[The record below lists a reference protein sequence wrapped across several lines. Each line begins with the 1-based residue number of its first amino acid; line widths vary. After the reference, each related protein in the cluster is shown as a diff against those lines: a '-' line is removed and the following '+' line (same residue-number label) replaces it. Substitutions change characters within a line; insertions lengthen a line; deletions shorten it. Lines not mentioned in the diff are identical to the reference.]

1 MFCSIIIDKKEGDNM
16 ENITMLDMQSNDMLS
31 ELNKSELEELRKEI
45 KNASLLRTPLE
56 LRLNMKICLE
66 IL

>member
-31 ELNKSELEELRKEI
+31 ELNKSELEELRK
-45 KNASLLRTPLE
+45 
-56 LRLNMKICLE
+56 
-66 IL
+66 